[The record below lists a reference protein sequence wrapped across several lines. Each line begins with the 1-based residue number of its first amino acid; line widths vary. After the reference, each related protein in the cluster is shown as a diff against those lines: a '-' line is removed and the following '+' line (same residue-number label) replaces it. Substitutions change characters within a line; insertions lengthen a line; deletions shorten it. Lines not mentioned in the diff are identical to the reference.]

1 MKKLFFISALIPLIV
16 VVACNDNKVSH
27 DGHKGEA
34 AKEMYTCPMPE
45 DSVFSDKPGKCPK
58 CGMDLVK
65 MEQDNHEH
73 DKVAYTCPMPEDSV
87 FSDKPGKCP
96 KCGMDLVKME
106 QDDHAHDKPEYTC
119 PMHPEIIR
127 VKPGTCPIC
136 GMDLVKKETGSKQ
149 VTDVELAS
157 LLKPTNEFV
166 VSSIPVT
173 TIEKRGEQIEI
184 EALGNIAYDT
194 RQVGSI
200 SARVSGRIEKLYVR
214 YRYQKIKKGQRI
226 LDIYSPE
233 LLTAQQ
239 NLLFLL
245 QNDEENTT
253 FIQAAKEKLLLL
265 GMSHEQLQQVIQSGK
280 PALTIAV
287 YSSYSGHIHEAANR
301 GTMNTSSGAMKD
313 ISLLTE
319 ELSLKEG
326 MYVQKGQ
333 SVFTVF
339 NPDRAWAIL
348 NIYGENQ
355 SLVKT
360 GNIVRIVP
368 ETAPD
373 KDFRASID
381 FIEPFYRRDSKT
393 LTARVYF
400 NNSSLKIPIGS
411 QVKATI
417 FGNTKEAYWLPK
429 EAVLSLGMDRVV
441 FSKTN
446 GGFRAVKISTGIMH
460 EKHIQIISGLAA
472 TDSVAVN
479 AQYLMDSESF
489 IKIKN

>member
-1 MKKLFFISALIPLIV
+1 MKKLFFISCVILIV
-16 VVACNDNKVSH
+16 AAVACNNNKDPH
-27 DGHKGEA
+27 AAHKAEA

-45 DSVFSDKPGKCPK
+45 DSVFSDKPGTCPK
-58 CGMDLVK
+58 CGMELVK
-65 MEQDNHEH
+65 MEPDNHEH
-73 DKVAYTCPMPEDSV
+73 DKV
-87 FSDKPGKCP
+87 
-96 KCGMDLVKME
+96 
-106 QDDHAHDKPEYTC
+106 EYTC

-127 VKPGTCPIC
+127 DKPGSCPIC

-149 VTDVELAS
+149 VSDVELES

-166 VSSIPVT
+166 ISSIPVLT
-173 TIEKRGEQIEI
+173 MEKRGEQIEI

-214 YRYQKIKKGQRI
+214 YRYQKINKGQKI

-245 QNDEENTT
+245 KNDAENST
-253 FIQAAKEKLLLL
+253 FIQAAKDKLLLL
-265 GMSHEQLQQVIQSGK
+265 GMSNEQLQQVIQSGK
-280 PALTIAV
+280 PSLTISV
-287 YSSYSGHIHEAANR
+287 YSNYSGHIHEAANG
-301 GTMNTSSGAMKD
+301 GTMNTSAGIMKD
-313 ISLLTE
+313 ISLITE

-326 MYVQKGQ
+326 MYIQKGQ

-348 NIYGENQ
+348 NIYGDNQ
-355 SLVKT
+355 SLVKV
-360 GNIVRIVP
+360 GNTVRVVP

-373 KDFRASID
+373 KDFRAGID
-381 FIEPFYRRDSKT
+381 FIEPFYRKESKT

-417 FGNTKEAYWLPK
+417 FGNSKEAYWLPK
-429 EAVLSLGMDRVV
+429 ETVLSLGMDKVV

-446 GGFRAVKISTGIMH
+446 GGFKAVKINTGIIH
-460 EKHIQIISGLAA
+460 QKHIQILNGLTV
-472 TDSVAVN
+472 TDSVAAN